1 MNKTSRVALVA
12 LLSLGL
18 LAAVGCQRVALSD
31 GSATGSRTRVETRT
45 VGLDGA
51 TKLDAKIRMGVG
63 ELTMSGVPS
72 STAALDSEFRYT
84 RAAWKPELTY
94 QVIGGT
100 GSLKLSQPR
109 GDVGLPGV
117 GHVENAWDL
126 KLAGGVPTD
135 LSLELGVG
143 TSEVNLRDVDVRS
156 FEIITGVGES
166 TIDLSGPRTAD
177 VTGRVEASIGAATI
191 RLPRNVAV
199 RVVSDGEG
207 VGELVADGFTLQG
220 KDYVNDAWG
229 APGPKIELRLNRGI
243 GEMKLVLV
251 D

>member
-1 MNKTSRVALVA
+1 MKRTSRAALLALVA
-12 LLSLGL
+12 VGL
-18 LAAVGCQRVALSD
+18 LAAAGCQRVPLSD
-31 GSATGSRTRVETRT
+31 GPSTGSRTKVETRT

-51 TKLDAKIRMGVG
+51 TKVDATIHMGVG

-72 STAALDSEFRYT
+72 STAALDSQFTYT

-94 QVIGGT
+94 QISGGT
-100 GSLKLSQPR
+100 GSLKLSQPPV
-109 GDVGLPGV
+109 DVGLLGV

-135 LSLELGVG
+135 LSLELGLG

-166 TIDLSGPRTAD
+166 MIDLSGPRNAD
-177 VTGRVEASIGAATI
+177 VTGRVEAGIGAATI

-199 RVVSDGEG
+199 RVVGDGEG

-229 APGPKIELRLNRGI
+229 KPGPKIELRLNRGI